1 MNPHPHKTIEN
12 NFILSMILAAV
23 GSLLLYQTWTTLAFA
38 VFAPFVLF
46 RTRREEQTLAAE
58 FDEEWQ
64 PYAALVPMFIPNW
77 KIKSREN
84 SP

>member
-46 RTRREEQTLAAE
+46 CTRREE
-58 FDEEWQ
+58 
-64 PYAALVPMFIPNW
+64 
-77 KIKSREN
+77 
-84 SP
+84 